1 MSLIVEDGTGLSTA
15 ESYAS
20 VAECDTY
27 LANNGITIWAPL
39 LTVEKEQALRRATHF
54 MLQVY
59 RVQWKG
65 QRVNA
70 TQSLDWPR
78 WNVQLPDLFG
88 TVNAY
93 VPYNQIPATLKNATS
108 ELALIAAAGD
118 LNLTLAQ
125 NIISKAVGPLK
136 VVYDKDSPQQKRY
149 TYVNQMLSIYITGR
163 ASGAMVKLGR
173 V

>member
-1 MSLIVEDGTGLSTA
+1 MSLIVEDGTALSTA

-20 VAECDTY
+20 VAECDLY
-27 LANNGITIWAPL
+27 LANNGIAIWAPM

-54 MLQVY
+54 MLQTY
-59 RVQWKG
+59 RIQWKG
-65 QRVNA
+65 QRVTA

-93 VPYNQIPATLKNATS
+93 VPYNQIPVTLKNANC
-108 ELALIAAAGD
+108 ELALLAAAGD
-118 LNLTLAQ
+118 LNVTLTQ
-125 NIISKAVGPLK
+125 NIVSKEVGPLK
-136 VVYDKDSPQQKRY
+136 VVYDKDSPPQKRY
-149 TYVNQMLSIYITGR
+149 VFVNQMLSIYLTGR
-163 ASGAMVKLGR
+163 SSGAMSRLGR